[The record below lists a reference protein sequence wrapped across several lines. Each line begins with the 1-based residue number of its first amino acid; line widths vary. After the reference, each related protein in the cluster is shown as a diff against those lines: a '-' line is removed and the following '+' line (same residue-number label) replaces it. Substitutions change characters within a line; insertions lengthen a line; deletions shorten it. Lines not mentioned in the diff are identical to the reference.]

1 MNIEVEQSEVQT
13 EPADD
18 AELEKVISE
27 AEARYASAAAEAAA
41 AADDV
46 AEPAPG
52 TNEAGVGSASGG
64 SDTAAVL
71 NKAAQEA
78 ATRAAQEGML
88 NKAAAAGRAH
98 AQAAA
103 SAAGTGAPAPAA
115 AAASDGA
122 SAPGKKTEKPPT
134 SLTHRKEYMQ
144 FCRQCSNRKKVPHEL
159 LDELRTNRL
168 DMFQMWMEEDKNM
181 HAVNLRVKRI
191 LSIRNRSK
199 KTLKY
204 MKERDLP
211 YAKGKCEALVAKAI
225 RNGTWMWDPNFPGD
239 EEEREYL
246 VHESTLV
253 EVEHEQCEQQEVEAT
268 VTGADDAELLRATL
282 AENAPLS
289 QAIAEPSECIAALS
303 TSAEK
308 KPKATPKAKAAAQQK
323 PEGPLAQANLR
334 MASLLKEAGEAT
346 NWSVALA
353 PYKDCHVTCQQMKE
367 HGQYMWHLYREI
379 QKLVVLKVDMA
390 VTYADIFMNADRASE
405 WYRGRTRFAKMILKE
420 ATGEKKPAAKA
431 KGKAKAKASAA

>member
-1 MNIEVEQSEVQT
+1 MLPEPPAHMTIEVEQSEVQT

-18 AELEKVISE
+18 AAMEKVISE

-52 TNEAGVGSASGG
+52 TDDAGVGSASGG

-88 NKAAAAGRAH
+88 NRAAAAGRAH

-168 DMFQMWMEEDKNM
+168 DMFQMWMEEDKNV
-181 HAVNLRVKRI
+181 HAVNLRVKRV

-199 KTLKY
+199 KTLQ
-204 MKERDLP
+204 
-211 YAKGKCEALVAKAI
+211 V
-225 RNGTWMWDPNFPGD
+225 
-239 EEEREYL
+239 
-246 VHESTLV
+246 
-253 EVEHEQCEQQEVEAT
+253 
-268 VTGADDAELLRATL
+268 
-282 AENAPLS
+282 
-289 QAIAEPSECIAALS
+289 
-303 TSAEK
+303 
-308 KPKATPKAKAAAQQK
+308 
-323 PEGPLAQANLR
+323 
-334 MASLLKEAGEAT
+334 
-346 NWSVALA
+346 
-353 PYKDCHVTCQQMKE
+353 
-367 HGQYMWHLYREI
+367 QYFLYE
-379 QKLVVLKVDMA
+379 
-390 VTYADIFMNADRASE
+390 
-405 WYRGRTRFAKMILKE
+405 
-420 ATGEKKPAAKA
+420 
-431 KGKAKAKASAA
+431 